1 MSEDMIIPV
10 ITIDGPSGSGK
21 GAISARIA
29 ATMGYHMLDSGA
41 LYRLLGL
48 AARQAALALDDE
60 PALAELALHL
70 DVTFKGGDHI
80 LLNGVDVGVEIRTE
94 ESGMAASKVAVF
106 PQVRAALLQRQRDF
120 RVSPGLI
127 ADGRDMGTVVFP
139 DAVAK
144 IFLTASAEE
153 RAKRRYKQLKE
164 KGLDAKL
171 SRLIKDISERDQ
183 RDSER
188 SVAPLLAAQDA
199 ITIDTSDIDLEA
211 SIDQVQAAINKC
223 LS

>member
-1 MSEDMIIPV
+1 MIIPV